1 MLKDPSHLDF
11 MCFYRFST
19 VLHSFDIR
27 HWRCA
32 GCHYLITFATIHHKK
47 SLFHESGNV
56 IFWRIMPIS
65 ETIYIDS
72 HLPRAFSLLWYGFSL
87 STASKQ
93 FSPTKN
99 HGGIARDV
107 TMAKLCT
114 WCHSGHVSGQEQKH
128 FSPLGTKLCK
138 FFGWFAGDV
147 TVAMLVV
154 KISGNTQIHGRKR
167 TLRWRISG

>member
-32 GCHYLITFATIHHKK
+32 GCHYLITFATIHRKK

-107 TMAKLCT
+107 TMAKLIRRAISVGAIDEFITLLIPPSCFNLALDT
-114 WCHSGHVSGQEQKH
+114 EQKVASTWYKVGLRH
-128 FSPLGTKLCK
+128 FPGLLENYCA
-138 FFGWFAGDV
+138 WV
-147 TVAMLVV
+147 EVC
-154 KISGNTQIHGRKR
+154 
-167 TLRWRISG
+167 

>member
-72 HLPRAFSLLWYGFSL
+72 HLPRAHCFDTDFLCQQHQNNFPRRKITEELLVTSRWPS
-87 STASKQ
+87 S
-93 FSPTKN
+93 
-99 HGGIARDV
+99 ARDV
-107 TMAKLCT
+107 TA
-114 WCHSGHVSGQEQKH
+114 
-128 FSPLGTKLCK
+128 
-138 FFGWFAGDV
+138 
-147 TVAMLVV
+147 AMLVV
-154 KISGNTQIHGRKR
+154 KNKSISLLWELNYVNSSAGLQVTS
-167 TLRWRISG
+167 RWPCWWSR